1 MMKEQDI
8 HNSPAK
14 NRVKNRNHQP
24 KNVQNDA
31 PGYGDKKLEGPN
43 RPST

>member
-1 MMKEQDI
+1 VICLSKNKDKATGGLQKKQVNIEEKER
-8 HNSPAK
+8 K
-14 NRVKNRNHQP
+14 
-24 KNVQNDA
+24 